1 MNQGKTKLSQE
12 DIKHYEDIELLK
24 DYLGQYIRAKRRRVQ
39 LERRLKAICDE
50 MASPVGGQ
58 GYSPINRP
66 KNQISE
72 GAASFVIRKSE
83 QETRIEEQKAEVTKD
98 LLKIMDVFDYLDKNS
113 DERNALEL
121 HYIDNYKWE
130 RVAAEMHTHRNTAL
144 NYAKKGLEK
153 LLTFKRV
160 KTLLKKYRDEKGL

>member
-1 MNQGKTKLSQE
+1 MNQGRTKLNQKGAEHNE
-12 DIKHYEDIELLK
+12 DMELLK
-24 DYLGQYIRAKRRRVQ
+24 EYLSQYIRAKRRKVQ
-39 LERRLKAICDE
+39 LERRLMEICNE
-50 MASPVGGQ
+50 MAAPVGGR
-58 GYSPINRP
+58 GYSPINKP
-66 KNQISE
+66 QNQVSE

-160 KTLLKKYRDEKGL
+160 RNLLKKYREEKGL

>member
-1 MNQGKTKLSQE
+1 MNQGNRKPSQE
-12 DIKHYEDIELLK
+12 EIKHTEYIELLK
-24 DYLGQYIRAKRRRVQ
+24 DYLGLYTRAKRRKYQ

-50 MASPVGGQ
+50 MASPIGGM

-98 LLKIMDVFDYLDKNS
+98 LLKIMNVFDYLDKNS

-121 HYIDNYKWE
+121 HYIDGYKWD
-130 RVAAEMHTHRNTAL
+130 RVAMEMHASRNTVL
-144 NYAKKGLEK
+144 NYSQKGLEK

-160 KTLLKKYRDEKGL
+160 RKILDKYAEESGA

>member
-1 MNQGKTKLSQE
+1 MNQGHKLSQE
-12 DIKHYEDIELLK
+12 EIKHNEDIELLK
-24 DYLGQYIRAKRRRVQ
+24 DYLSQYTRARRRRVQ

-50 MASPVGGQ
+50 MAAPVGGQ

-83 QETRIEEQKAEVTKD
+83 QETRIEEQRDEIAKD
-98 LLKIMDVFDYLDKNS
+98 LLKIMDIFDYLDKNS

-121 HYIDNYKWE
+121 YYIDNLKWE
-130 RVAAEMHTHRNTAL
+130 RVALEMHTHRNTAL

-160 KTLLKKYRDEKGL
+160 KRIIYKYRDDREKG